1 MGLQSSA
8 CSGQCDTGFYC
19 PEGSVSPK
27 ERQCGS
33 YQGILEA
40 HHFQTRAFG
49 AKSYDI
55 QSLGEIIR
63 EETEVISKDPMSCQ
77 TKVGGALTYT
87 EQVSEVCSLETA
99 KALRILGNSVFCPLG
114 KSHIPFS

>member
-1 MGLQSSA
+1 MGLQNSA
-8 CSGQCDTGFYC
+8 CSGLCDPGYYC
-19 PEGSVSPK
+19 PEGSVSPR

-33 YQGILEA
+33 YQGLLEA

-63 EETEVISKDPMSCQ
+63 EETVVISKDPMNCQ
-77 TKVGGALTYT
+77 ASVGGSLTYA
-87 EQVSEVCSLETA
+87 EQVLESEACSLETA
-99 KALRILGNSVFCPLG
+99 KALHILANSVFCPLG
-114 KSHIPFS
+114 TK